1 MLLCFFFVFFSV
13 GEGMGEGDLV
23 VMLGAL
29 SVAREGRVPLVLVL
43 LAVFALAYVDVA
55 AKIAL
60 DRAVA
65 GVRPGDSDATAIT
78 LVGLEAYVHARRD
91 GQGPGTN
98 WIRITR
104 RAMPLVTC
112 VEIKILRRVRAESS
126 RRPPRHRHDA
136 CSMAWRCRLLTG
148 STEPA
153 RPRHHREMTS

>member
-1 MLLCFFFVFFSV
+1 MLLLCLFFVFSV

-65 GVRPGDSDATAIT
+65 VFGPSP
-78 LVGLEAYVHARRD
+78 RD
-91 GQGPGTN
+91 TNDGPGPVGF
-98 WIRITR
+98 
-104 RAMPLVTC
+104 RA
-112 VEIKILRRVRAESS
+112 RAVDSCE
-126 RRPPRHRHDA
+126 
-136 CSMAWRCRLLTG
+136 RLAL
-148 STEPA
+148 
-153 RPRHHREMTS
+153 

>member
-1 MLLCFFFVFFSV
+1 MLLLCLFFVFSV

-65 GVRPGDSDATAIT
+65 VVGPGDSDAAAIT
-78 LVGLEAYVHARRD
+78 LVGPEASVHARRD
-91 GQGPGTN
+91 GQGTIN
-98 WIRITR
+98 WLRAAR
-104 RAMPLVTC
+104 RAMPIVTC
-112 VEIKILRRVRAESS
+112 VEIKILRRVRSS
-126 RRPPRHRHDA
+126 RRPPRHRRDA
-136 CSMAWRCRLLTG
+136 AHPTHCSS
-148 STEPA
+148 STQLA
-153 RPRHHREMTS
+153 QFL